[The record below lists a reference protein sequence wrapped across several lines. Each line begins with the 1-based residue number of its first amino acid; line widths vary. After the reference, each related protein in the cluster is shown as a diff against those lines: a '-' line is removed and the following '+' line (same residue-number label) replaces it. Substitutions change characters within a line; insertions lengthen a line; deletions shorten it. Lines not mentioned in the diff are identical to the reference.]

1 MGLISKIFNALHPNG
16 SGNKDTNPY
25 KRTNRK
31 SGLFSNTYKN
41 AGYRGDKAEQEQIRR
56 DLESKKK
63 FHMENPQSERY
74 QINRSN
80 TLYDDVA
87 LAEKDAANRNT
98 DAKVKN
104 AQVASTA
111 IKSFDYDPKKEDLDI
126 QFAGGSK
133 KYRFPDVP
141 SEVVS
146 EWMEAPSKGKFYN
159 AVIKQYSTN
168 K

>member
-1 MGLISKIFNALHPNG
+1 MGLMNKIMSALHPQA

-31 SGLFSNTYKN
+31 SGLFSTTYKN
-41 AGYRGDKAEQEQIRR
+41 AGYRGDKAEQEQLRK
-56 DLESKKK
+56 DLNSKKK

-74 QINRSN
+74 QINGSN

-87 LAEKDAANRNT
+87 LADKDIANGNT

-111 IKSFDYDPKKEDLDI
+111 IHSFDYDPKTENLDI
-126 QFAGGSK
+126 QFQGGSK

-141 SEVVS
+141 KEVVS
-146 EWMEAPSKGKFYN
+146 EWLEAPSKGKFYN
-159 AVIKQYSTN
+159 AVLKEYSTN
-168 K
+168 R